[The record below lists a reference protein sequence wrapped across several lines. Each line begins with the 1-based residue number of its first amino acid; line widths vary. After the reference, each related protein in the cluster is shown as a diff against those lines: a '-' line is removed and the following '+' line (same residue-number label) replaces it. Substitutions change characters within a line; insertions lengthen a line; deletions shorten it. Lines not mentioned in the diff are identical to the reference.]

1 MHYTHVRICR
11 GTVESSIL
19 GDVMKTSV
27 AMAFAG
33 LLLCTAAASAQPGRG
48 NAIAMRDGSTIVTVG
63 SCLVQYGAR
72 GQRINNA
79 LRCSDDDMRNADR
92 IMSGG
97 GQPGFGGGYGGNPG
111 FGGGMPSG
119 SWAQSC
125 RGGAMRGAIFQAEC
139 RTGDGRWNTTVL
151 DMRNCP
157 TGQAE
162 NRNGSLVC
170 R

>member
-1 MHYTHVRICR
+1 MKITFAIASAVL
-11 GTVESSIL
+11 IL
-19 GDVMKTSV
+19 S
-27 AMAFAG
+27 AG
-33 LLLCTAAASAQPGRG
+33 AASAQRG
-48 NAIAMRDGSTIVTVG
+48 GDTIPMRDGSTIVTVG
-63 SCLVQYGAR
+63 GGCVVQYGAR

-79 LRCSDDDMRNADR
+79 NRCNDDDMRRADQ

-97 GQPGFGGGYGGNPG
+97 GGGYGGGQGFGGGAPG
-111 FGGGMPSG
+111 G

-125 RGGAMRGAIFQAEC
+125 RGGGMRGDVFHAEC
-139 RTGDGRWNTTVL
+139 RTADGRMNSTVL

-157 TGQAE
+157 SNQAE

>member
-1 MHYTHVRICR
+1 MKITFAIASAVL
-11 GTVESSIL
+11 IL
-19 GDVMKTSV
+19 SAG
-27 AMAFAG
+27 AAFA
-33 LLLCTAAASAQPGRG
+33 QRG
-48 NAIAMRDGSTIVTVG
+48 GDTIPMRDGSTIVTVG
-63 SCLVQYGAR
+63 GGCLVQYGAR

-79 LRCSDDDMRNADR
+79 NRCNDDDMRRADQ

-97 GQPGFGGGYGGNPG
+97 GSYGGGYGGGQG
-111 FGGGMPSG
+111 FGGGAPGG

-125 RGGAMRGAIFQAEC
+125 RGGGMRGDVFHADC
-139 RTGDGRWNTTVL
+139 RTADGRMNSTVL

-157 TGQAE
+157 SNQAE

>member
-1 MHYTHVRICR
+1 
-11 GTVESSIL
+11 
-19 GDVMKTSV
+19 MKTSF
-27 AMAFAG
+27 AIAFAG
-33 LLLCTAAASAQPGRG
+33 LVLCAGAAQAQPWRG
-48 NAIAMRDGSTIVTVG
+48 DTIPMRDGSTIVTVG
-63 SCLVQYGAR
+63 GCLVQYGAR

-79 LRCSDDDMRNADR
+79 QRCSDDDMRNADR

-97 GQPGFGGGYGGNPG
+97 YGGGSYGGNSGYGGP
-111 FGGGMPSG
+111 MPVG
-119 SWAQSC
+119 SWGQSC
-125 RGGAMRGAIFQAEC
+125 RGGQMRGSIFQAEC
-139 RTGDGRWNTTVL
+139 RTSDGRWNTTVL

>member
-1 MHYTHVRICR
+1 L
-11 GTVESSIL
+11 IL
-19 GDVMKTSV
+19 S
-27 AMAFAG
+27 AG
-33 LLLCTAAASAQPGRG
+33 AASAQRG
-48 NAIAMRDGSTIVTVG
+48 GDTIPMRDGSTIVTVG
-63 SCLVQYGAR
+63 GGCVVQYGGR

-79 LRCSDDDMRNADR
+79 NRCNDDDMRRADQ

-97 GQPGFGGGYGGNPG
+97 GYGGGYGGGEPG
-111 FGGGMPSG
+111 G

-125 RGGAMRGAIFQAEC
+125 RGQGMRGSVFQAEC
-139 RTGDGRWNTTVL
+139 RTGDGRMNSTVL

-157 TGQAE
+157 SNQAE

>member
-1 MHYTHVRICR
+1 MKITFAIASAVL
-11 GTVESSIL
+11 IL
-19 GDVMKTSV
+19 SAG
-27 AMAFAG
+27 AAFA
-33 LLLCTAAASAQPGRG
+33 QRG
-48 NAIAMRDGSTIVTVG
+48 GDTIPMRDGSTIVTVG
-63 SCLVQYGAR
+63 GGCLVQYGAR

-79 LRCSDDDMRNADR
+79 NRCNDDDMRRADQ

-97 GQPGFGGGYGGNPG
+97 GSYGGGQGFGGGAPG
-111 FGGGMPSG
+111 G

-125 RGGAMRGAIFQAEC
+125 RGGGMRGDVFHADC
-139 RTGDGRWNTTVL
+139 RTADGRMNSTVL

-157 TGQAE
+157 SNQAE

>member
-1 MHYTHVRICR
+1 MKITFAIASAVL
-11 GTVESSIL
+11 IL
-19 GDVMKTSV
+19 S
-27 AMAFAG
+27 AG
-33 LLLCTAAASAQPGRG
+33 AASAQRG
-48 NAIAMRDGSTIVTVG
+48 GDTIPMRDGSTIVTVG
-63 SCLVQYGAR
+63 GGCVVQYGAR

-79 LRCSDDDMRNADR
+79 NRCNDDDMRRADQ

-97 GQPGFGGGYGGNPG
+97 GGYGGGYGGGQG
-111 FGGGMPSG
+111 FGGGAPGG

-125 RGGAMRGAIFQAEC
+125 RGGGMRGDVFHAEC
-139 RTGDGRWNTTVL
+139 RTADGRMNSTVL

-157 TGQAE
+157 SNQAE